1 MSAAPDR
8 APLPRTMTRS
18 GVGWMA
24 VVLPLLL
31 GVQGAAAATAAEVE
45 ADTDADAPHPLLSA
59 VCRNEYAAVA
69 ELSPRRLDLNHI
81 VWRRGMRNMTALDLA
96 LANGY
101 WQIATLLQHSGAV
114 ASNNTLSVACD
125 RRQAHALCERN
136 PEWAHHQTC
145 RASMEA
151 DRWRKSCHPPDRYC
165 RQILQ
170 R

>member
-1 MSAAPDR
+1 M
-8 APLPRTMTRS
+8 MRS

-24 VVLPLLL
+24 LVSAFLL
-31 GVQGAAAATAAEVE
+31 GVGVPGAVAAAEAEV
-45 ADTDADAPHPLLSA
+45 DADAPHALLSA
-59 VCRNEYAAVA
+59 VCRNEYAAAA

-81 VWRRGMRNMTALDLA
+81 VWRRGMHNMTALDLA

-114 ASNNTLSVACD
+114 VSNNTLNVACD
-125 RRQAHALCERN
+125 RRQARTLCDRN

-145 RASMEA
+145 RASMEV

-165 RQILQ
+165 RQILG